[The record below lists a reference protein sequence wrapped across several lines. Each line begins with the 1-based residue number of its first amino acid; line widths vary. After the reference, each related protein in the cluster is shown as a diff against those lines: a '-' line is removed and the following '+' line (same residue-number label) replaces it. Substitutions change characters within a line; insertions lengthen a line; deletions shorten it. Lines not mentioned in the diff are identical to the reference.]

1 MEIKE
6 FIADFA
12 DQFDE
17 TEACEFKAETEF
29 RDFEEWSSLT
39 GLAVLN
45 MIGKKYGVKVTPS
58 ELKSC
63 STIKTLYNLVASK
76 K

>member
-17 TEACEFKAETEF
+17 TDAREFKAESEF

-45 MIGKKYGVKVTPS
+45 MIGKKYGVKVTPA
-58 ELKSC
+58 ELKLTN
-63 STIKTLYNLVASK
+63 TIEGLYNLVISK

>member
-17 TEACEFKAETEF
+17 TDACEFKAESEF

-45 MIGKKYGVKVTPS
+45 MIGKK
-58 ELKSC
+58 
-63 STIKTLYNLVASK
+63 
-76 K
+76 